1 MLRNVN
7 NKEKYWTALY
17 YVLYIYIYINK
28 NCLFTRYKKVCAV
41 DCIYI

>member
-17 YVLYIYIYINK
+17 YVLYIYINK